1 MKTCESCGTENDDT
15 RVFCMNCGTRL
26 PAPGSLPG
34 VPKTSAA
41 VGASAPPISTFR
53 PTAPIKKPGK
63 IRQAGRG
70 FFGTLVFF
78 LPWFLLAGLGAAIFF
93 AIQTPSDIP
102 ADAAPDPDESQRL
115 VEFLQKASSTPGGA
129 FQADQGAINRLLA
142 AGVRL
147 EPIANPFGVKTAFT
161 RCYTRLSE
169 NRMDFTLQI
178 EIHGQPVFLT
188 LGFSP
193 VEKNGRVF
201 PEVAGAQ
208 IGRLPL
214 PAPIASL
221 LLPLW
226 SPCFDSLENVID
238 LLRGAQSAK
247 VEDGRIVFRWPGGTE
262 SPR

>member
-1 MKTCESCGTENDDT
+1 
-15 RVFCMNCGTRL
+15 
-26 PAPGSLPG
+26 
-34 VPKTSAA
+34 
-41 VGASAPPISTFR
+41 
-53 PTAPIKKPGK
+53 
-63 IRQAGRG
+63 
-70 FFGTLVFF
+70 
-78 LPWFLLAGLGAAIFF
+78 
-93 AIQTPSDIP
+93 
-102 ADAAPDPDESQRL
+102 
-115 VEFLQKASSTPGGA
+115 
-129 FQADQGAINRLLA
+129 
-142 AGVRL
+142 
-147 EPIANPFGVKTAFT
+147 
-161 RCYTRLSE
+161 
-169 NRMDFTLQI
+169 MDFTLQI